1 MKPKSGPPPK
11 PDPPLM
17 RVLKE
22 GEIPPR
28 LGDKLLQSIEEGTCC
43 PKLFQKEARTGSL
56 DKANNWTCPKCG
68 VEYKPTVING
78 AVRHWTAQVYSI
90 LVRPR

>member
-90 LVRPR
+90 LVRGR